1 MGLGGISGWQILILL
16 VIVLLVFGTK
26 RLRNVGSD
34 LGTAIKGFKKGL
46 QEDDQPQLEADPEP
60 EGDRAASA
68 RHEEDREAWG
78 RRSVGV

>member
-60 EGDRAASA
+60 DADRAASA
-68 RHEEDREAWG
+68 RHEEKHEA
-78 RRSVGV
+78 